1 MSDTTNRLIELAAR
15 RFKIDAASIQP
26 EDDMFQ
32 ALKINSYQ
40 ALDLLT
46 ELEMEFDVE
55 LPDYEVQ
62 GVRTFSGLAAKID
75 RRR

>member
-1 MSDTTNRLIELAAR
+1 MSYTTNRLIQLAAR